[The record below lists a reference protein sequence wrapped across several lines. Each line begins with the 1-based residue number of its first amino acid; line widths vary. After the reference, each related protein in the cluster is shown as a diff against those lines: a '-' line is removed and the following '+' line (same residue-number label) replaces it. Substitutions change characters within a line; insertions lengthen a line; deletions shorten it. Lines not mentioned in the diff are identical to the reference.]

1 MSTFTGAGDISIN
14 SFISSTEFYLNSIND
29 PELRRVAIR
38 HVFFEKIQ
46 GAAKDVVFNIQEPDN
61 WESIKKALQLRYKPD
76 IEPFEIYRRIS
87 DLRTNTVSD
96 LAVQIQNI
104 KCKKDELCI
113 YYKNTLH
120 VDLSNVDSILVNTL
134 KEITHGIL
142 LDKIIDMYDID
153 EMIHVMN
160 SRRFENSCIRPEYRK
175 GKNENISRMFR
186 SDLNKNC
193 KNGYNNNSKDNSN
206 NDRQKADTSGQYRKN
221 TNGNRQQQDSAY
233 NQYNNPNNIS
243 GQYRSR
249 NRNHQNNNE
258 NHRFSNSEQSRNN
271 NRFSESQNFSNN
283 RSSGQHRQSGQ
294 NRFDRAQNR
303 GPNRQ
308 EPMEIDNVQR
318 NQSRKSSRDFSQNSD
333 NINYNNPISDE
344 IVQDQPEINNTNE
357 EYKPVEIQQGQI
369 NKDKFFEKLKSKKCK
384 WINYQNRKRE
394 KQPEIEQKE
403 IYIKNYTNERHKEQP
418 KFRKVDII
426 KVPDEINH
434 QTELESNTTT
444 KNKLFESLNSEESK
458 TLRKIFKENEDIFYN
473 EADNLY
479 KSNSNKTRDRNKNE

>member
-1 MSTFTGAGDISIN
+1 MEAQINELQQRLAAKEAEFAQLAAVVQQLVNNQNSENQIDRLTEAISRLSTFTNHTVDPTQRILKEIRHMSTFTGACDISIN

-46 GAAKDVVFNIQEPDN
+46 GAAKDVVINIQEPDN

-87 DLRTNTVSD
+87 DLRANTVSD

-134 KEITHGIL
+134 KEINQGIL
-142 LDKIIDMYDID
+142 LDKIINMYDIG

-175 GKNENISRMFR
+175 GKNENISRMFD
-186 SDLNKNC
+186 SDRNKNW
-193 KNGYNNNSKDNSN
+193 KNGYNKNSKDNPN
-206 NDRQKADTSGQYRKN
+206 NDRQQTDTSGQYRKK
-221 TNGNRQQQDSAY
+221 TNGNRQEQDSDY
-233 NQYNNPNNIS
+233 NQYNNPNNNS
-243 GQYRSR
+243 GQYR

-258 NHRFSNSEQSRNN
+258 NHRFTNSEQSRNN

-283 RSSGQHRQSGQ
+283 RNSGQ

-357 EYKPVEIQQGQI
+357 EVM
-369 NKDKFFEKLKSKKCK
+369 FFH
-384 WINYQNRKRE
+384 N
-394 KQPEIEQKE
+394 
-403 IYIKNYTNERHKEQP
+403 
-418 KFRKVDII
+418 
-426 KVPDEINH
+426 
-434 QTELESNTTT
+434 
-444 KNKLFESLNSEESK
+444 
-458 TLRKIFKENEDIFYN
+458 
-473 EADNLY
+473 
-479 KSNSNKTRDRNKNE
+479 